1 MLTKFARCPVFS
13 APLRKSEELN
23 ELQCSACI
31 GRDWSIR
38 TPDERS
44 PKGRTK
50 DFRKV
55 GKRDG
60 HCYWNA
66 KPLKL
71 AGPIWVEAPDADRG
85 YIDKYFSGW
94 VDPAKFKLLDYAT
107 LAELLIAYVDDAH
120 AAGDTR
126 ALKILD
132 RRAIAD

>member
-1 MLTKFARCPVFS
+1 MSCNVQRVLGEIGQSVRPMS
-13 APLRKSEELN
+13 EAPRD
-23 ELQCSACI
+23 
-31 GRDWSIR
+31 GRNIL
-38 TPDERS
+38 
-44 PKGRTK
+44 G
-50 DFRKV
+50 
-55 GKRDG
+55 GKRGG
-60 HCYWNA
+60 HCCWDA

-85 YIDKYFSGW
+85 YIDKYFSAW

-120 AAGDTR
+120 ATGDTR